1 MLFSSSLSSS
11 AVSSSSLEAFKLLLT
26 DVLLAGWGSKLT
38 RLDSGGADVTV
49 FAGEEDEG
57 EDGDRDTF
65 LLFVTTKVSENLLRD
80 S

>member
-26 DVLLAGWGSKLT
+26 DVLLAGWDSKLT